1 MRLQRVLSGY
11 KTDRKA
17 VLANR
22 DYLVNTGA
30 AIREA
35 RRWPEAGVNMGIED
49 LLDYQRDRMT
59 WLDKY
64 YAEFLSGKEG

>member
-1 MRLQRVLSGY
+1 M
-11 KTDRKA
+11 
-17 VLANR
+17 
-22 DYLVNTGA
+22 VNTGA